1 MIKTDETL
9 NMLEAGIKGL
19 KESENYKQYLK
30 TMAKFH
36 AYSPNNCMLIA
47 MQRPDATLVAGY
59 NTWVEKFHRYVKKGE
74 KGISIISP
82 SEYVLEKP
90 VFKDGKPVFD
100 ENGSLLTEKIKKRGF
115 RTTTVFDISQTEGD
129 PLPEITNV
137 LTGPVE
143 GFYDYLNAIDSI
155 SPVPIRFDDIN
166 QNGYY
171 SANKQEIVIKRG
183 MPEEQTIKTLL
194 HECAHALL
202 GHGKDDG
209 LTKETREV
217 QAESVAF
224 VCCNALGIDSSNYSF
239 GYIAGW
245 SSNKETAELRKN
257 LNIIRLTSNM
267 MIEGVQASLKESMD
281 LRQNLNLRLEL
292 EGMELN
298 MS

>member
-1 MIKTDETL
+1 MNKTDETL
-9 NMLEAGIKGL
+9 KMLEDGINGL
-19 KESENYKQYLK
+19 IVSENYKQYLK

-36 AYSPNNCMLIA
+36 VYSPNNCLLIS
-47 MQRPDATLVAGY
+47 MQKPDATLVAGY
-59 NTWVEKFHRYVKKGE
+59 NTWNEKFHRYVKKGE

-82 SEYVLEKP
+82 SEYTYEKP
-90 VFKDGKPVFD
+90 VFKNGQPVFD
-100 ENGSLLTEKIKKRGF
+100 ENGALIKEKVKRRGF
-115 RTTTVFDISQTEGD
+115 RTTTVFDISQTEGE
-129 PLPEITNV
+129 PLPEIVNV
-137 LTGPVE
+137 LSGPVE

-209 LTKETREV
+209 LDKETREV

-224 VCCNALGIDSSNYSF
+224 VCCNALGIDSSDYSF

-245 SSNKETAELRKN
+245 SKEISALKEN
-257 LNIIRLTSNM
+257 LNLIRLTSHK
-267 MIEGVQASLKESMD
+267 MIEGVQTSLNESMK
-281 LRQNLNLRLEL
+281 LRLEL
-292 EGMELN
+292 SQKLEPEGMALKI
-298 MS
+298 S